1 MAGMLTRRMS
11 LAGGA
16 LVAAVLL
23 APALAAQSVRG
34 QVIEIPGNRPI
45 PQAQVVL
52 YSDSIT
58 AVATTRTD
66 SAGTFVIKT
75 PKPGRYTIRVR
86 KPGFMGGATEELA
99 LMQPEEYEI
108 VIRTPRVAPVLSGV
122 RVTGQYTRGYEW
134 LQGFE
139 DRRKAGIG
147 TFITQEA
154 INDRNS
160 PTVGELLRGVSGV
173 GVEPGPNGWYLIT
186 STRGGRSME
195 NQACL
200 MDIYMD
206 GMPADQEVVQ
216 RSTRPVDLEAIEI
229 YNGPA
234 TVPAQF
240 KKQLTGSCGV
250 VLLWTRVRNV
260 RRGEDRK
267 KAEKPDQAEKP
278 AP

>member
-1 MAGMLTRRMS
+1 MPTRRLS
-11 LAGGA
+11 RATAA
-16 LVAAVLL
+16 LVAAAVL
-23 APALAAQSVRG
+23 APALGAQSVRG
-34 QVIEIPGNRPI
+34 RVIEIPGNRAI
-45 PQAQVVL
+45 AEAQVVL
-52 YSDSIT
+52 YSDSVT

-66 SAGTFVIKT
+66 SSGTFVIKA
-75 PKPGRYTIRVR
+75 PALGRYTIRVR
-86 KPGFMGGATEELA
+86 KPGFMGGATDQLA
-99 LMQPEEYEI
+99 LLQPEEYEI
-108 VIRTPRVAPVLSGV
+108 VIRTPRMAPVLAGV
-122 RVTGQYTRGYEW
+122 KVTGQYTRGFEW

-147 TFITQEA
+147 TFITQED
-154 INDRNS
+154 INDKNS

-173 GVEPGPNGWYLIT
+173 GVAPGPNGWYLIT
-186 STRGGRSME
+186 STRGGRSMQ

-200 MDIYMD
+200 MDIYLD

-216 RSTRPVDLEAIEI
+216 RSTRPVDLEAIEV

-250 VLLWTRVRNV
+250 VLMWTRVRNV

-267 KAEKPDQAEKP
+267 KAAAAEKP

>member
-1 MAGMLTRRMS
+1 MSVMLTRRLS
-11 LAGGA
+11 RATAA
-16 LVAAVLL
+16 LVAAAVL
-23 APALAAQSVRG
+23 APALGAQSVRG

-45 PQAQVVL
+45 VQAQVVL

-66 SAGTFVIKT
+66 SSGTFVIKA
-75 PKPGRYTIRVR
+75 PKLGRYTIRVR
-86 KPGFMGGATEELA
+86 KPGFMGGVTDELA
-99 LMQPEEYEI
+99 LTQPEEYEI
-108 VIRTPRVAPVLSGV
+108 VIRTPRMAPVLAGV

-134 LQGFE
+134 MQGFE
-139 DRRKAGIG
+139 DRRRAGIG
-147 TFITQEA
+147 TFITQED
-154 INDRNS
+154 INDKNS

-173 GVEPGPNGWYLIT
+173 GVAPGPNGWYLIT

-206 GMPADQEVVQ
+206 GIPTDQEAVQ

-267 KAEKPDQAEKP
+267 KTEKTEKP

>member
-1 MAGMLTRRMS
+1 MS
-11 LAGGA
+11 VMPTKHLSRATAA
-16 LVAAVLL
+16 LVVTAVL
-23 APALAAQSVRG
+23 APAVGAQSVRG
-34 QVIEIPGNRPI
+34 RVIEIPGNRAI
-45 PQAQVVL
+45 AEAQVVL
-52 YSDSIT
+52 YSDSVT

-66 SAGTFVIKT
+66 SAGTFVIRA
-75 PKPGRYTIRVR
+75 PALGRYTIRVR
-86 KPGFMGGATEELA
+86 KPGFMGGATDQLA
-99 LMQPEEYEI
+99 LTQPEEYEI
-108 VIRTPRVAPVLSGV
+108 VIRTPRMAPVLAGV
-122 RVTGQYTRGYEW
+122 KVTGQYTRGFEW

-147 TFITQEA
+147 TFITQED
-154 INDRNS
+154 INDKNS

-173 GVEPGPNGWYLIT
+173 GVAPGPNGWYLIT
-186 STRGGRSME
+186 STRGGRSMQ

-200 MDIYMD
+200 MDIYLD

-216 RSTRPVDLEAIEI
+216 RSTRPVDLEAIEV

-250 VLLWTRVRNV
+250 VLMWTRVRNV

-267 KAEKPDQAEKP
+267 RAAAAEKP